1 MVNIDDAV
9 KLSATFGFL
18 GFMFSSRIWIK
29 TIDKLSP
36 IRGLLIYYII
46 IYITIYVLAHF
57 GLIIGH
63 SKITNY
69 IHTFGVVMI
78 LFSYFIIFDWE
89 SEYINIVTK
98 GDFDNKKISKI
109 YLQSEDGATFD
120 FFYNIT
126 KNIELSRILT
136 FVVTPVVLTF
146 VGSILIE
153 KKIKLGF

>member
-1 MVNIDDAV
+1 MINIEDAL
-9 KLSATFGFL
+9 KLSITFGFL
-18 GFMFSSRIWIK
+18 GFIFSSRMWIK
-29 TIDKLSP
+29 TIDKLTP
-36 IRGLLIYYII
+36 TKGLLIYYII
-46 IYITIYVLAHF
+46 IYISIYILSQL
-57 GLIIGH
+57 GLVIGH

-69 IHTFGVVMI
+69 IHTLGVVMI
-78 LFSYFIIFDWE
+78 LFSFFIIFNWE

-120 FFYNIT
+120 FYYNIT

-136 FVVTPVVLTF
+136 FVVTPIVLTF

-153 KKIKLGF
+153 KKIKLVF

>member
-1 MVNIDDAV
+1 MFNIDEAL
-9 KLSATFGFL
+9 KLSITFGLL
-18 GFMFSSRIWIK
+18 GFIFSSRSWIK
-29 TIDKLSP
+29 TIDKLTP

-46 IYITIYVLAHF
+46 IYITVYVMAHL

-69 IHTFGVVMI
+69 VHTLGVVMI
-78 LFSYFIIFDWE
+78 LFSYFIIFNWE

-98 GDFDNKKISKI
+98 GKFDDKSTSKI

-126 KNIELSRILT
+126 KNVELSRILT
-136 FVVTPVVLTF
+136 FIVTPIVLTF
-146 VGSILIE
+146 IGSILIE